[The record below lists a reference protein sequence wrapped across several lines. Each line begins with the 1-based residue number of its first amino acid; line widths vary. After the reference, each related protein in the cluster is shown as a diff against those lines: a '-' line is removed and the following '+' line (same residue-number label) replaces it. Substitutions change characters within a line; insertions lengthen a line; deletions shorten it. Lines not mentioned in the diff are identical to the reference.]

1 MNNIPDISRGQFF
14 RCCASAACSFVALGA
29 LSPAAEAENGNPEA
43 DWYKDRLDQAR
54 VRFSKM
60 VEVLDSAL
68 PTDSR
73 KKIFESVG
81 RECANQ
87 YSELTWKKYR
97 GNLKGFLESI
107 QTKDGWVESVVFD
120 ERQGV
125 ITITDKQHTCTCPLV
140 KQGTTPASQCDCT
153 LGWQKETYSQIVG
166 KPVHAVV
173 LKSILRGDDRCV
185 YQITI
190 GS

>member
-1 MNNIPDISRGQFF
+1 MESMSRGQFF
-14 RCCASAACSFVALGA
+14 RCWASAACSFVALSA
-29 LSPAAEAENGNPEA
+29 ISPAAEAQSTNPEA
-43 DWYKDRLDQAR
+43 DWYKNQLDQAR
-54 VRFSKM
+54 VRFAKM
-60 VEVLDSAL
+60 VQVLDSSL
-68 PTDSR
+68 PEPSR
-73 KKIFESVG
+73 KKLFESVG

-87 YSELTWKKYR
+87 YSDLTWKKYQ

-107 QTKDGWVESVVFD
+107 QTKDGWVESVTFD
-120 ERQGV
+120 ETRGV
-125 ITITDKQHTCTCPLV
+125 ITITDKQHKCTCPLV

-153 LGWQKETYSQIVG
+153 LGWQKETYSQILG
-166 KPVHAVV
+166 KPVHAAI